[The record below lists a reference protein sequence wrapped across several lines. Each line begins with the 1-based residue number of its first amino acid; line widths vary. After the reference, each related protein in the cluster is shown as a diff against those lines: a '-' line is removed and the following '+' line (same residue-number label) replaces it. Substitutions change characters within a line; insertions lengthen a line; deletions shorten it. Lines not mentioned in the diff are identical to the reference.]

1 MPSRGTQRPGP
12 PGVCGNTLAM
22 VNAVCDR
29 EACFRSRWP
38 MFEKPSATFFAATT
52 PRCKHS
58 GERTRGILRDND
70 SRFPVTIELRVCL
83 HLRGWRETNLRRNVC
98 HEIKTQLG
106 QQGSSDPCFCVCN
119 FNQQCGASESSTW
132 SRGCE
137 KSAELRMESGF
148 QSAGRWQ
155 ACGDPPTGSPVRG
168 LASSRAP
175 CANSLLCV
183 LRGLAGADFDNS
195 ERQTRANRCVHRVV
209 GFESDFSRP
218 IRSVVDPRQ
227 AVGT

>member
-1 MPSRGTQRPGP
+1 MTVLFRQRLNYAS
-12 PGVCGNTLAM
+12 VC
-22 VNAVCDR
+22 
-29 EACFRSRWP
+29 P
-38 MFEKPSATFFAATT
+38 HP
-52 PRCKHS
+52 
-58 GERTRGILRDND
+58 
-70 SRFPVTIELRVCL
+70 
-83 HLRGWRETNLRRNVC
+83 GWRKTSFMRNVC
-98 HEIKTQLG
+98 HEIKTQLR
-106 QQGSSDPCFCVCN
+106 QQGSSDPCFCLCN
-119 FNQQCGASESSTW
+119 FNQQCGASELSTW
-132 SRGCE
+132 SRSCE
-137 KSAELRMESGF
+137 KSAAVWMESGF
-148 QSAGRWQ
+148 QSADRWQ

-195 ERQTRANRCVHRVV
+195 ERRTRANPCVHRVV